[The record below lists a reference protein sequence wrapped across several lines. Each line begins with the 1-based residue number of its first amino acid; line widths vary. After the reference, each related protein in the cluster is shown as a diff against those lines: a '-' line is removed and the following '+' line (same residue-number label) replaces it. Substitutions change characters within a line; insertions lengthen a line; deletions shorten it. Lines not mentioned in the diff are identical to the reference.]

1 MTQSKIS
8 ILNRLY
14 TEASKSLLN
23 HQLAAAIIKN
33 NKIISEPCCNS
44 QRNVCRGEFVES
56 MHAEAT
62 AIIKYYGKSLSFD
75 KKRGWCFL
83 RSKERSKKGKQQN
96 RFDCDTG

>member
-8 ILNRLY
+8 ILNKLY
-14 TEASKSLLN
+14 KEASKSLLN

-44 QRNVCRGEFVES
+44 QRNVCRGELFES
-56 MHAEAT
+56 MHAEAS
-62 AIIKYYGKSLSFD
+62 AILKYYGKSLNFD

-83 RSKERSKKGKQQN
+83 RSKERSKKRKQQN
-96 RFDCDTG
+96 RFNCGEG